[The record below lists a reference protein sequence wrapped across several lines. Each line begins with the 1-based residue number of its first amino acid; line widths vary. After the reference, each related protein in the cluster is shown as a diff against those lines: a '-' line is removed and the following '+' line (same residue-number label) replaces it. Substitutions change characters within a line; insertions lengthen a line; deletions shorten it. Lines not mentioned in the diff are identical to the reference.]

1 MIPSHEGEFL
11 RVHIQSNPEAPMV
24 FQVTPERLEAALRR
38 HAAVIHR
45 VEVSLGT
52 TPEQLDA
59 ALKEVNVLVGWTFPQ
74 KGLEQLAPHLKWIH
88 VWGAGIDHLLPLD
101 WLPKGVFLTNNR
113 GVHVPK
119 AREYI
124 QMAILMLHT
133 QIPAL
138 VTSQQ
143 QRRWDERFSTL
154 VARQTILIV
163 GVGHMGSAAAKA
175 AKQLGMH
182 VLGIRRSNKGH
193 RYVDE
198 MYGPEALPRLLPRVD
213 ILLVTTPLTA
223 KTQGLIGRQELDLLR
238 PQAGVIN
245 LGRAPV
251 MDYDALADKLEKGEL
266 SGAILDVFEPEPLP
280 AESRLWSTP
289 NLILTPHVAS
299 DDSER
304 YIPLTLDLLFE
315 NIERYFS
322 DRPLR
327 NRVRRRL
334 EY

>member
-1 MIPSHEGEFL
+1 
-11 RVHIQSNPEAPMV
+11 MV
-24 FQVTPERLEAALRR
+24 FQVTPERLEAAVRR
-38 HAAVIHR
+38 HATVMQR
-45 VEVSLGT
+45 VELSLGT
-52 TPEQLDA
+52 SPEHLLA
-59 ALKEVNVLVGWTFPQ
+59 SLKEVDVLVGWTFPQ
-74 KGLEQLAPHLKWIH
+74 KDLDRQAPCLKWIH
-88 VWGAGIDHLLPLD
+88 VWGAGVEHLLPLN

-124 QMAILMLHT
+124 LMAILMLNN

-138 VTSQQ
+138 VTSQH

-154 VARQTILIV
+154 ALGRTILIV
-163 GVGHMGSAAAKA
+163 GVGHMGGTAAKVSR
-175 AKQLGMH
+175 QLGMH
-182 VLGIRRSNKGH
+182 VLGIRRSHRSH

-198 MYGPEALPRLLPRVD
+198 MYGPDELPQLLPRAD

-223 KTQGLIGRQELDLLR
+223 KTRGLIGRQELDLLG

-245 LGRAPV
+245 LGRAQV

-280 AESRLWSTP
+280 RDSRLWATP
-289 NLILTPHVAS
+289 NLIMTPHVAS
-299 DDSER
+299 DDSAR
-304 YIPLTLDLLFE
+304 YMSRTLDLVFE
-315 NIERYFS
+315 NIQRYLS
-322 DRPLR
+322 GRPLQ